1 MREIA
6 SVFYLIGIA
15 KVFGKMGIV
24 VVAYKCRAL
33 CAVVQKQLETVNT
46 GVVLENVH
54 VDVEAE
60 VNKTAQNTSVD

>member
-1 MREIA
+1 MIVE
-6 SVFYLIGIA
+6 
-15 KVFGKMGIV
+15 MGIV

-33 CAVVQKQLETVNT
+33 CAVVQKQFETVNT

-54 VDVEAE
+54 VNVEAE